1 MRMAADAALQNG
13 DVVEAQKLKALGIR
27 NSIEAEIGAAAAAA
41 AAAATAASAS
51 AAAAAGITKQCDALA
66 AESRKQKV
74 REVKQQIV
82 EEEEEVPIDCATAA
96 CSAIKLLTYD
106 ARRRSG

>member
-1 MRMAADAALQNG
+1 MRMAGDNAADAALQNG

-27 NSIEAEIGAAAAAA
+27 NSIEAEIGAVAAAPASAAAAA
-41 AAAATAASAS
+41 AAA
-51 AAAAAGITKQCDALA
+51 GITNQCDALA

-74 REVKQQIV
+74 REVTQQIV

>member
-1 MRMAADAALQNG
+1 MAGDNAADAALQNG

-27 NSIEAEIGAAAAAA
+27 NSIEAEIGAVAAAPASAA
-41 AAAATAASAS
+41 A

-82 EEEEEVPIDCATAA
+82 EEEEVRRRRNSSMQRYQASHIWRTQ
-96 CSAIKLLTYD
+96 
-106 ARRRSG
+106 ARRRSD